1 MRKLT
6 HEEFLN
12 KFYEKNKHAND
23 IEVLGHYK
31 NSKTKL
37 KCKCRIDGHEWESTP
52 NKLLSG
58 YGCPK
63 CGYKRNTQKRTI
75 THEEFIN
82 RLQQVNSNIEILEP
96 YVNSQTKIKCR
107 CKIDG
112 CEWEGRP
119 ADLLRGHGCPECGN
133 KRKAQKKTITH
144 EEFIQRLHQIN
155 ANIEVLKHY
164 TSAHTKIKCRCKKCG
179 YEWTSQP
186 MNLLKGHGCPKC
198 VGLAKPTHEEFM
210 KKFYKKNKHAQ
221 DIEILGTYVNANTR
235 IKCKCKIDGY
245 EWSPK
250 PNHLLTGYG
259 CPKCAGKMKPT
270 HEEFI
275 QRLQQINPDI
285 EVLGTYINIKTKIK
299 CRCKIDG
306 YEWYTK
312 PGVLLRGSGCPKCK
326 ISRGEKRIVQYL
338 DNLRLNYF
346 YDEPYFK
353 DLVGTGGGLLRPD
366 IIIPSLKIWIE
377 YDGIQHFEP
386 VNFRGGMSDKQVQE
400 QFKLVQQNDQIKNQY
415 AKDNNWILIRIP
427 FTEYDNI
434 EQILA
439 GYLN

>member
-1 MRKLT
+1 MGTKPLT
-6 HEEFLN
+6 HEQFIEKFN
-12 KFYEKNKHAND
+12 KQNK
-23 IEVLGHYK
+23 Y
-31 NSKTKL
+31 S
-37 KCKCRIDGHEWESTP
+37 
-52 NKLLSG
+52 
-58 YGCPK
+58 
-63 CGYKRNTQKRTI
+63 Q
-75 THEEFIN
+75 
-82 RLQQVNSNIEILEP
+82 NIEILGT
-96 YVNSQTKIKCR
+96 YVNSQTKIKCT

-119 ADLLRGHGCPECGN
+119 ADLLRGHGCPQCGN
-133 KRKAQKKTITH
+133 ERRAQKKTITH
-144 EEFIQRLHQIN
+144 EEFITRLHQIN
-155 ANIEVLKHY
+155 PDIEVLGTY
-164 TSAHTKIKCRCKKCG
+164 INTHTKIKCRCTVCDH
-179 YEWTSQP
+179 EWEAQP
-186 MNLLKGHGCPKC
+186 YNLLNGHGCAKC
-198 VGLAKPTHEEFM
+198 AGLVKPTQAEFIT
-210 KKFYKKNKHAQ
+210 KVKQINPN
-221 DIEILGTYVNANTR
+221 IEILEDYVNAYTK
-235 IKCKCKIDGY
+235 IKCRCRNDGY
-245 EWSPK
+245 EWYTK
-250 PNHLLTGYG
+250 PLVLLEGCG
-259 CPKCAGKMKPT
+259 CPKCAGTKKLT

-275 QRLQQINPDI
+275 TRIHQVNPDI

-306 YEWYTK
+306 YEWYTR

-338 DNLRLNYF
+338 DNLCLNYF

-386 VNFRGGMSDKQVQE
+386 VNFRGGMSEEQVQE

-415 AKDNNWILIRIP
+415 AKDNNWTLVRIP

-439 GYLN
+439 NYIM